1 MLAASPQITKA
12 RASSWTEPRAFSA
25 AARMRTP
32 TRRLYA
38 RDARRCPV
46 LNGSCMAVSDEA
58 DRQSHRLYQCAAC
71 GQTVHICRACDRGN
85 RYCAGVCAPQ
95 RRRESLRRAAAR
107 YQRSRR
113 GATRHAARQ
122 GALRAR
128 QIQIVTHQGS
138 PSLACAVQLAAD
150 AIEVTGGLEDGHATY
165 KETGSGVPK
174 VGATLAI
181 STITWFLCGFCRR
194 RLTPWI
200 RMGALRRNR

>member
-1 MLAASPQITKA
+1 MLAASPQMTKA

-32 TRRLYA
+32 THCLYA

-46 LNGSCMAVSDEA
+46 LNGSCMAVSGEV

-71 GQTVHICRACDRGN
+71 GRTVHICRTCDRGN

-95 RRRESLRRAAAR
+95 RRRESLRRAATR

-122 GALRAR
+122 SALRAR
-128 QIQIVTHQGS
+128 QTQIVTHQGS
-138 PSLACAVQLAAD
+138 PVVAPAVQLPTD
-150 AIEVTGGLEDGHATY
+150 AIEVTGGLDGGHATH
-165 KETGSGVPK
+165 KESGSGLLK
-174 VGATLAI
+174 VGATLPI
-181 STITWFLCGFCRR
+181 SSSTWLACSFCRR
-194 RLTPWI
+194 RLTLWI
-200 RMGALRRNR
+200 RMGPLRRNR